1 MGNRGDSKFFSE
13 QNQENTYENWC
24 KAKEKKPER
33 KMGRNSS
40 GREMLRCSPRS
51 FLCVNPEGCTGGK
64 VMPQPH
70 FLSVNNPGD
79 ITSNCTQPNT
89 DSVLNDGSYSKGHA
103 RIHPS
108 QLLKF
113 NARSTSGL
121 PASDPRVSDSN
132 ELPSVLRH
140 TATEKPCVHTDRF

>member
-1 MGNRGDSKFFSE
+1 MGNKGDSKFFSE

-64 VMPQPH
+64 VMPPPH

-89 DSVLNDGSYSKGHA
+89 DSVLNDGFYSKGHA

-108 QLLKF
+108 
-113 NARSTSGL
+113 S
-121 PASDPRVSDSN
+121 
-132 ELPSVLRH
+132 
-140 TATEKPCVHTDRF
+140 